1 MVLNTVVV
9 VAIPGRLLESDNIW
23 AVIAMLVSCM
33 AVMETWNLADNTCS
47 DQHVLSFARMVVGG
61 VHDSTCLVCMASDDK
76 LIFSGLNIG

>member
-61 VHDSTCLVCMASDDK
+61 VHDSTCLFCMASDDK